1 LVEIVVLPP
10 YATKDGPPG
19 ENHSSAL
26 LGEESP
32 EITGEYP

>member
-1 LVEIVVLPP
+1 MIVGLPP
-10 YATKDGPPG
+10 HATKDGPPG

-26 LGEESP
+26 RGEESL